1 MRGLTI
7 LVMAMIVSL
16 NSFAQRESKVKLKTE
31 QDSLSY
37 AMGVNL
43 IKSLQGQGL
52 EAIDPEV
59 MAEAMQDI
67 LDENTPAISE
77 QEAQMFVQ
85 AYMQKMQELEMQRNL
100 DEAAAF
106 FEENA
111 QKEGVVTL
119 PSGMQ
124 YKILQ
129 EGTGPKPGPQSTV
142 KVHYHGTLLDGTVF
156 DSSVDRGQP
165 IDLQA
170 NRVIKG
176 WQEALQ
182 LMPEGSKWM
191 LYIPQ
196 ELAYGANPRPGGAI
210 KPYMALIFEVEL
222 IEIVSP

>member
-1 MRGLTI
+1 MRELTV
-7 LVMAMIVSL
+7 LMMAMIISL
-16 NSFAQRESKVKLKTE
+16 NGFAQRPSKVKLKTE

-59 MAEAMQDI
+59 MAEAMKDV
-67 LDENTPAISE
+67 LEGNTTVLSD

-85 AYMQKMQELEMQRNL
+85 AYMQKMQQLEMQRNL

-111 QKEGVVTL
+111 NKEGVVTL

-124 YKILQ
+124 YKVLE
-129 EGTGPKPGPQSTV
+129 EGSGPKPGPQSMV

-156 DSSVDRGQP
+156 DSSKDRGEP
-165 IDLQA
+165 IELQA

>member
-1 MRGLTI
+1 MRGLTV
-7 LVMAMIVSL
+7 LMMAMIISL
-16 NSFAQRESKVKLKTE
+16 NGFAQRPSKVKLKTE

-59 MAEAMQDI
+59 MAEAMKDV
-67 LDENTPAISE
+67 LEGNTTVLSD

-85 AYMQKMQELEMQRNL
+85 AYMQKMQQLEMQRNL

-111 QKEGVVTL
+111 NKEGVVTL

-124 YKILQ
+124 YKVLE
-129 EGTGPKPGPQSTV
+129 EGSGPKPGPQSMV

-156 DSSVDRGQP
+156 DSSKDRGEP
-165 IDLQA
+165 IELQA

>member
-1 MRGLTI
+1 
-7 LVMAMIVSL
+7 MIISL
-16 NSFAQRESKVKLKTE
+16 NGFAQRPSKVKLKTE

-59 MAEAMQDI
+59 MAEAMKDV
-67 LDENTPAISE
+67 LEGNTTVLSD

-85 AYMQKMQELEMQRNL
+85 AYMQKMQQLEMQRNL

-111 QKEGVVTL
+111 NKEGVVTL

-124 YKILQ
+124 YKVLE
-129 EGTGPKPGPQSTV
+129 EGSGPKPGPQSMV

-156 DSSVDRGQP
+156 DSSKDRGEP
-165 IDLQA
+165 IELQA